1 MDPRNHP
8 FFEKLKVV
16 ELDESTF
23 DSSLEAIKDKI
34 SVVFFW
40 GHNCPN
46 CEVAKNILSL
56 EAAEVLPYNLQWF
69 HVNAYD
75 HMELTKRFGLHGIP
89 VFLFFKNGRSLGK
102 VTTFPGLEDFK
113 SVLDKLTK
121 NKEA

>member
-1 MDPRNHP
+1 MDPRHHP
-8 FFEKLKVV
+8 FFEKLKVT
-16 ELDESTF
+16 ELDETSF
-23 DSSLEAIKDKI
+23 DSSLEAVKDQI

-56 EAAEVLPYNLQWF
+56 EAAEVLPYNLKWF

-75 HMELTKRFGLHGIP
+75 YMELAKRFGLHGIP
-89 VFLFFKNGRSLGK
+89 VFLFFRNGRSLGK

-121 NKEA
+121 QN

>member
-8 FFEKLKVV
+8 FFEKLKVT
-16 ELDESTF
+16 ELDETNF
-23 DSSLEAIKDKI
+23 DSSLENIKDQI
-34 SVVFFW
+34 AVVFFW

-56 EAAEVLPYNLQWF
+56 EAKEVLPYNLKWF

-75 HMELTKRFGLHGIP
+75 YMELAKRFGLHGIP
-89 VFLFFKNGRSLGK
+89 VFMFFKNGRSLGK

-121 NKEA
+121 QN

>member
-1 MDPRNHP
+1 MDPRHHP
-8 FFEKLKVV
+8 FFEKLKVT
-16 ELDESTF
+16 ELDETNF
-23 DSSLEAIKDKI
+23 DATLEAHNKHL

-56 EAAEVLPYNLQWF
+56 EAAAVLPYALHWF

-75 HMELTKRFGLHGIP
+75 HMELAKRFGLHGIP
-89 VFLFFKNGRSLGK
+89 VFLFFKNKKNLGK
-102 VTTFPGLEDFK
+102 MTTFPGLETFL
-113 SVLDKLTK
+113 SVLEKLK